1 MSLRP
6 DHFVK
11 FHALGNDYLVFDE
24 GDLTFPVVPEAV
36 RRICDRRRGVGSD
49 GILLVVP
56 SEKADF
62 GLRIFNPDGSEAEKS
77 GNGLR
82 IAAKYLYQHSR
93 TNKED
98 FAIETKGGIV
108 RAHLKIIDWVVANVS
123 VEMGRAEVGPAERL
137 DAGTE
142 IVPVNIGN
150 PHAVVFVD
158 DPNDVDVPAAGRR
171 IETDP
176 RFAPGGVNVEF
187 VSVLGRGALSVRV
200 WERGAGETPASGT
213 GASAA
218 AAAAAAAGRVDRGV
232 IVKMPGGELM
242 AAVGPDLSVTLAGPV
257 EEVMIGDLSAEL
269 AAGIRALSPS
279 GNSG

>member
-1 MSLRP
+1 MHLSP
-6 DHFVK
+6 GHFVK

-24 GDLTFPVVPEAV
+24 GDLTFPLVPEAV

-49 GILLVVP
+49 GILLVVS

-93 TNKED
+93 TNKES
-98 FAIETKGGIV
+98 FAIETRGGIV
-108 RAHLKIIDWVVANVS
+108 QAHLKIIDWVVVNVS

-137 DAGTE
+137 DAGTDV
-142 IVPVNIGN
+142 VPVNIGN
-150 PHAVVFVD
+150 PHAVVFVN
-158 DPNDVDVPAAGRR
+158 DPNSVDVPVVGRR
-171 IETDP
+171 IETDA

-218 AAAAAAAGRVDRGV
+218 AAAAAAAGKVDRGV

-242 AAVGPDLSVTLAGPV
+242 VAVGPDFSVTLAGPV

-269 AAGIRALSPS
+269 VSGLRGLSPS

>member
-11 FHALGNDYLVFDE
+11 CHALGNDYLVFDE
-24 GDLTFPVVPEAV
+24 GDLTFPLVPEAV

-56 SEKADF
+56 SDQADF

-82 IAAKYLYQHSR
+82 IAAQYLYQHSR
-93 TNKED
+93 TNKESLT
-98 FAIETKGGIV
+98 IETKGGIV

-123 VEMGRAEVGPAERL
+123 VEMGRAEVGPVERL
-137 DAGTE
+137 DAETDV
-142 IVPVNIGN
+142 VPVNIGN

-158 DPNDVDVPAAGRR
+158 DPNDVDVPAVGRR
-171 IETDP
+171 IETDA

-187 VSVLGRGALSVRV
+187 VSVESRGALSVRV

-218 AAAAAAAGRVDRGV
+218 AAAAAAAGKVDPGV

-242 AAVGPDLSVTLAGPV
+242 AAVGPDFSVTLAGPV

-269 AAGIRALSPS
+269 VSGLRGLSAS